1 MASSKDGYTFR
12 ERGNMAGIKRVHITD
27 VVNGRGAWRF
37 RDSRRLW
44 PAANQLYRDA
54 FADIGMPLAD
64 GDEELEC
71 SKDGY
76 DAGYDSDL
84 GIDVLLTFA
93 NGQTATMQEKFLFT
107 KYNTVTVEYYQN
119 PAMDIEGDWFTMKCQ
134 YYFVGY
140 DFPKTGRRFSTWVLL
155 DWPRLQLAT
164 AQERVYWQITPNKH
178 DGARANFK
186 HTPIHVLPADV
197 VIAASNG
204 IAGPCQDRFC

>member
-76 DAGYDSDL
+76 DA
-84 GIDVLLTFA
+84 LTCC
-93 NGQTATMQEKFLFT
+93 L
-107 KYNTVTVEYYQN
+107 
-119 PAMDIEGDWFTMKCQ
+119 PLPMDRQ
-134 YYFVGY
+134 
-140 DFPKTGRRFSTWVLL
+140 RRCKKSSCLPSTTL
-155 DWPRLQLAT
+155 
-164 AQERVYWQITPNKH
+164 
-178 DGARANFK
+178 
-186 HTPIHVLPADV
+186 
-197 VIAASNG
+197 
-204 IAGPCQDRFC
+204 